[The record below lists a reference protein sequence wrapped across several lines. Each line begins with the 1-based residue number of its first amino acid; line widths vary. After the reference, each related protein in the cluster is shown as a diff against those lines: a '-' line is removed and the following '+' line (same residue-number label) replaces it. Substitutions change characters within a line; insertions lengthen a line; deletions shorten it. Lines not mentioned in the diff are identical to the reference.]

1 MTAMQWLIFFIVI
14 QVIHFIGTWK
24 LYEKAGRKWWEAVIP
39 IYNGI
44 VLMSIINRPKWWV
57 ILLFIPVVNL
67 IMFPIVWIETIR
79 SFGKYSRIDSLLV
92 IFTLGFY
99 IYYIN
104 YFTNVEHIKDRSI
117 QPRSSLG
124 EWVSSIAFAIIAA
137 TLVHTYFMRPYVIP
151 TSSLE
156 KSLLIGDYLLV
167 SKFHYGARVPMTP
180 IALPMVHDSIPF
192 TGVRSYLKKPQ
203 LPYYRLPALEKI
215 KRNEIVVFNWP
226 ADSLKWMWNDYSGKY
241 TYKPIDKKTN
251 YVKRCVAIPGDS
263 LQIIDGTIYINGE
276 QSIMP
281 DRAKPQYYYTLTG
294 NEGFTTENF
303 PSYINA
309 KARKRHYKIKKEYWN
324 DTRVQDAFKVEA
336 YLTKVGEDSLYVEV
350 AGGVSS
356 NLISRLNII
365 SVPNRMSV
373 NLTQEEVDK
382 IKKESNTQSI
392 ERLIHSNNDDIF
404 PQSDQYKW
412 SQDNFGPI
420 YIPKKGETVKLDSKS
435 IPFYEHLI
443 NEYERNNIT
452 VDGDTVFING
462 KIATDYTFKQD
473 YYWMM
478 GDNRHM
484 SLDARFWGYTPFDHV
499 IGKPVFIW
507 MSYDG
512 GIFRNPRWERFFTT
526 VHGTGKPVS
535 YFYYFLGLLAL
546 WIGYSTFIKKK
557 KE

>member
-192 TGVRSYLKKPQ
+192 TGLRSYLKKPQ

-443 NEYERNNIT
+443 DEYERNNIT

>member
-443 NEYERNNIT
+443 DEYERNNIT

>member
-203 LPYYRLPALEKI
+203 LPYYRLPALEK
-215 KRNEIVVFNWP
+215 
-226 ADSLKWMWNDYSGKY
+226 
-241 TYKPIDKKTN
+241 
-251 YVKRCVAIPGDS
+251 
-263 LQIIDGTIYINGE
+263 
-276 QSIMP
+276 
-281 DRAKPQYYYTLTG
+281 
-294 NEGFTTENF
+294 
-303 PSYINA
+303 
-309 KARKRHYKIKKEYWN
+309 
-324 DTRVQDAFKVEA
+324 
-336 YLTKVGEDSLYVEV
+336 
-350 AGGVSS
+350 
-356 NLISRLNII
+356 
-365 SVPNRMSV
+365 
-373 NLTQEEVDK
+373 
-382 IKKESNTQSI
+382 
-392 ERLIHSNNDDIF
+392 
-404 PQSDQYKW
+404 
-412 SQDNFGPI
+412 
-420 YIPKKGETVKLDSKS
+420 
-435 IPFYEHLI
+435 
-443 NEYERNNIT
+443 
-452 VDGDTVFING
+452 
-462 KIATDYTFKQD
+462 
-473 YYWMM
+473 
-478 GDNRHM
+478 
-484 SLDARFWGYTPFDHV
+484 
-499 IGKPVFIW
+499 
-507 MSYDG
+507 
-512 GIFRNPRWERFFTT
+512 
-526 VHGTGKPVS
+526 
-535 YFYYFLGLLAL
+535 
-546 WIGYSTFIKKK
+546 
-557 KE
+557 

>member
-1 MTAMQWLIFFIVI
+1 
-14 QVIHFIGTWK
+14 
-24 LYEKAGRKWWEAVIP
+24 
-39 IYNGI
+39 
-44 VLMSIINRPKWWV
+44 
-57 ILLFIPVVNL
+57 
-67 IMFPIVWIETIR
+67 
-79 SFGKYSRIDSLLV
+79 
-92 IFTLGFY
+92 
-99 IYYIN
+99 
-104 YFTNVEHIKDRSI
+104 
-117 QPRSSLG
+117 
-124 EWVSSIAFAIIAA
+124 
-137 TLVHTYFMRPYVIP
+137 
-151 TSSLE
+151 
-156 KSLLIGDYLLV
+156 
-167 SKFHYGARVPMTP
+167 GARVPMTP

-443 NEYERNNIT
+443 DEYERNNIT

>member
-1 MTAMQWLIFFIVI
+1 MQWLIFFIVI

-192 TGVRSYLKKPQ
+192 TGLRSYLKKPQ

-443 NEYERNNIT
+443 DEYERNNIT